1 MFLRIL
7 RLQGCSKDSHFS
19 KGQEINTSDS
29 GFKPPKDSHAS
40 VWLTSE
46 VLTRENY
53 KQDLVAIRIK
63 FTNHSCCT
71 YAGIPALTHS
81 RSCHPPKS
89 CQKDL
94 QPTDSHLHILM

>member
-29 GFKPPKDSHAS
+29 GFKPLKDSHAS
-40 VWLTSE
+40 MWLTSE
-46 VLTRENY
+46 VFTTENY

-63 FTNHSCCT
+63 FTNHS
-71 YAGIPALTHS
+71 YLYLS
-81 RSCHPPKS
+81 WNSCPHPLPLLPS
-89 CQKDL
+89 PQKL
-94 QPTDSHLHILM
+94 SERFAAH